1 MGDRHRQII
10 HREFEPTVEPRPMQ
24 PGPGVVTK
32 GKDLVSRGWHATAT
46 VRSEFKAGSYET
58 TSEAGAV
65 DAMREALCGAIDQ
78 AEVGADNDLVAATVV
93 LTRPG
98 KGDPR

>member
-1 MGDRHRQII
+1 MGDRNRNIV
-10 HREFEPTVEPRPMQ
+10 HREFTSIPEPRPMQ

-46 VRSEFKAGSYET
+46 VRSEFKAGSFEV

-65 DAMREALCGAIDQ
+65 DAMREALRGAIDQ
-78 AEVGADNDLVAATVV
+78 AEVRADNDLVAATVV
-93 LTRPG
+93 LTRPR
-98 KGDPR
+98 KVAR